1 MGIMDAQRQ
10 ELTGEIPLL
19 GQGILRPDALRAAN
33 INPVT
38 GLATD
43 YLNHFNEVM
52 MLMEMLPD
60 MPDCAEDVLDWA
72 PADYAEHFSNSGFKD
87 KELAVL
93 AYQAAPHH
101 VRAHL
106 VTVVLQIEAEVA
118 RAQDV
123 LRAGVDAAACR
134 AVARLATD
142 CIKPLI
148 IAASGAIHGQVE
160 NEDDYRDES
169 VQDEVDALFD

>member
-1 MGIMDAQRQ
+1 MDIQQSEMAG
-10 ELTGEIPLL
+10 TTPVL
-19 GQGILRPDALRAAN
+19 GQGILSPEALRAAN
-33 INPVT
+33 INPAT

-72 PADYAEHFSNSGFKD
+72 PADYAEHFANSSFKD
-87 KELAVL
+87 KDLAVL
-93 AYQAAPHH
+93 AWQAVPHQ

-106 VTVVLQIEAEVA
+106 VTVVMQIEAEVG
-118 RAQDV
+118 RAQGL
-123 LRAGVDAAACR
+123 LRDSVDSNSCR
-134 AVARLATD
+134 AVARLGTE

-148 IAASGAIHGQVE
+148 VAASSAIHGQVE
-160 NEDDYRDES
+160 SEEDYQDES
-169 VQDEVDALFD
+169 VQAGVDALFD

>member
-1 MGIMDAQRQ
+1 MTALRQ
-10 ELTGEIPLL
+10 EMTEPTPLL
-19 GQGILRPDALRAAN
+19 GQGKLSPDALRAAN
-33 INPVT
+33 INPDT

-72 PADYAEHFSNSGFKD
+72 PAGYAEHFTNSSFRD

-93 AYQAAPHH
+93 AWHAAPHH

-106 VTVVLQIEAEVA
+106 ITLVLQIEAEVK
-118 RAQDV
+118 RAQDI
-123 LRAGVDAAACR
+123 LRDAAGEPACR
-134 AVARLATD
+134 DVARLATD

-148 IAASGAIHGQVE
+148 IAASSAIHGQAE
-160 NEDDYRDES
+160 SDDDDHDES
-169 VQDEVDALFD
+169 VQAGVDALFG

>member
-1 MGIMDAQRQ
+1 M
-10 ELTGEIPLL
+10 TGPTPLL
-19 GQGILRPDALRAAN
+19 GEGILSPEALRAAN

-72 PADYAEHFSNSGFKD
+72 PADYTEHFTNSGFKD

-93 AYQAAPHH
+93 AYQAAPHP
-101 VRAHL
+101 VRAQL
-106 VTVVLQIEAEVA
+106 VTVVLQIEAEVR
-118 RAQDV
+118 RAQDMLCV
-123 LRAGVDAAACR
+123 EASPPACQ
-134 AVARLATD
+134 AVAALATE

-160 NEDDYRDES
+160 DADDYRDEG
-169 VQDEVDALFD
+169 VQAGVDALFG

>member
-1 MGIMDAQRQ
+1 M
-10 ELTGEIPLL
+10 TGPTPLL
-19 GQGILRPDALRAAN
+19 GEGLLSAEALRAAN

-72 PADYAEHFSNSGFKD
+72 PADYTAHFTNSRFKD

-93 AYQAAPHH
+93 AFQAAPRH
-101 VRAHL
+101 VRAEL
-106 VTVVLQIEAEVA
+106 VTVVLQIEAEVE
-118 RAQDV
+118 RAQEM
-123 LRAGVDAAACR
+123 LRGEADASACR
-134 AVARLATD
+134 AVAGLATD

-148 IAASGAIHGQVE
+148 AAASGAIHGQVE
-160 NEDDYRDES
+160 SVDDFGDEN
-169 VQDEVDALFD
+169 VQAGVDALFD

>member
-1 MGIMDAQRQ
+1 M
-10 ELTGEIPLL
+10 TGQTPIL
-19 GQGILRPDALRAAN
+19 GQGVLSPDALRAAN
-33 INPVT
+33 INPAT

-72 PADYAEHFSNSGFKD
+72 PADYAEHFTSSSFKD

-93 AYQAAPHH
+93 AWQAVPHH

-106 VTVVLQIEAEVA
+106 VTVVLQIEAEVE
-118 RAQDV
+118 RAQEI
-123 LRAGVDAAACR
+123 LRGEPDDKALR
-134 AVARLATD
+134 AVAELATD

-148 IAASGAIHGQVE
+148 VAASGAIHGQVE
-160 NEDDYRDES
+160 GEEDYEDES
-169 VQDEVDALFD
+169 VQAGVDALFG